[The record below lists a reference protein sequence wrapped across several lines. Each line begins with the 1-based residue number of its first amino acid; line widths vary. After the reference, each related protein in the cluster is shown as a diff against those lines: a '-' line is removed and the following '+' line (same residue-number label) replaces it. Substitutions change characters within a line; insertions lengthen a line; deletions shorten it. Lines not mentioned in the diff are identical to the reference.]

1 MGFMKTTFF
10 SLVVLTLYFIN
21 TDCHAGFSKS
31 KPKLESREVLLT
43 YPKSGT
49 NLTICTL
56 QILTGKPAR
65 THAQLGTNNDL
76 IGTNRLKL
84 NLDQT
89 KTPLWRTHEASRI
102 RNLDPNT
109 SKLLFVIRN
118 YKECIMKRQ
127 KENISLNFSPT
138 QLRNCIVNSDAEFN
152 HYIDNLNFYNS
163 WPNDET
169 KLIIYYE
176 DLISQPRVEICKI
189 LDFFGE
195 QDADVDGFFANYDY
209 WAKRILD
216 SYIKQRGAQH
226 SSGGNKAIYHSKD
239 FPISI
244 LQEIDQSVQVRY
256 PVLWEKYLNR
266 YETVGDKP
274 DSKSLF

>member
-1 MGFMKTTFF
+1 MKWY
-10 SLVVLTLYFIN
+10 LVIAVTISSIFLSDDCYARVRNRTPVLI
-21 TDCHAGFSKS
+21 
-31 KPKLESREVLLT
+31 SRDVILT

-49 NLTICTL
+49 NLTIGTI
-56 QILTGKPAR
+56 QVLTRKPAESY
-65 THAQLGTNNDL
+65 TGSV
-76 IGTNRLKL
+76 TNRLEL
-84 NLDQT
+84 NLDRS
-89 KTPLWRTHEASRI
+89 KIPLWRTHETRFI

-109 SKLLFVIRN
+109 SRLLLVIRN
-118 YKECIMKRQ
+118 YKECITKAYLQ
-127 KENISLNFSPT
+127 GINFTPS
-138 QLRNCIVNSDAEFN
+138 QVRNCIVNGEAEFN
-152 HYIDNLNFYNS
+152 HYIDNLNYYNS

-209 WAKRILD
+209 WSKRILD
-216 SYIKQRGAQH
+216 SYKKQHGAQH

-244 LQEIDQSVQVRY
+244 LQEIDRSIQVHY

-266 YETVGDKP
+266 YESA
-274 DSKSLF
+274 DSTPNNNSLF